1 MGAGRRGDAGGRS
14 RKASPSRRGRPNNFW
29 EGATHL
35 MDTDRAR
42 QPGATAPLAPTT
54 AATDA
59 AATVRADP
67 LGVWTGR
74 RPKETAE
81 PLMRAAMAGAARA
94 AEHALWTCRAVL
106 DTNRAAVDVLR
117 DAARRQQET
126 VFTAARAAL
135 SASQDAAAA
144 AQVQGAW
151 RSAAAALA
159 EAGDRG
165 VEVMRSLVGV
175 ALEAQRSA
183 LAMQHR
189 TAAAAVAA
197 ASRPE

>member
-1 MGAGRRGDAGGRS
+1 
-14 RKASPSRRGRPNNFW
+14 
-29 EGATHL
+29 

-42 QPGATAPLAPTT
+42 RPGATAPLAPAA

-59 AATVRADP
+59 AATVWADL

-74 RPKETAE
+74 RPEETPE

-94 AEHALWTCRAVL
+94 AEHALWTCRTVL

-117 DAARRQQET
+117 RTARRQQE
-126 VFTAARAAL
+126 AAF
-135 SASQDAAAA
+135 AA
-144 AQVQGAW
+144 AQ
-151 RSAAAALA
+151 AALA

-165 VEVMRSLVGV
+165 VEAMRSLAGV

-189 TAAAAVAA
+189 TAAAAMAAAMAA

>member
-1 MGAGRRGDAGGRS
+1 
-14 RKASPSRRGRPNNFW
+14 
-29 EGATHL
+29 
-35 MDTDRAR
+35 MDTGHAR
-42 QPGATAPLAPTT
+42 RPGATAPLAPTA

-59 AATVRADP
+59 AATVWADL

-74 RPKETAE
+74 RPEETAE

-94 AEHALWTCRAVL
+94 TEHALWTCRTVL

-117 DAARRQQET
+117 DAARRKQEAG
-126 VFTAARAAL
+126 FAATRAAL
-135 SASQDAAAA
+135 SASRDAAAA
-144 AQVQGAW
+144 GGQVQGAW
-151 RSAAAALA
+151 PSAAAALA

-165 VEVMRSLVGV
+165 VEAMRSLAGV

-183 LAMQHR
+183 LAVQHR
-189 TAAAAVAA
+189 TAEAATAA